1 MKIQKRWKNGQKRI
15 FLEISSMRTV
25 DVLWAACH
33 STPRRRAG
41 GVSRPSSHKTRV
53 WEPQRP
59 WSEFPQLV
67 DTAQWHVVPTHI
79 DETDELASCWKAGGK
94 VAVLG
99 TSADQTAWAFIGG
112 PSCRAASRVKSDS
125 GRRAGGCIACIT
137 GCRWEVEAQE
147 SLKKLQAHA

>member
-25 DVLWAACH
+25 DVLWATCH

-41 GVSRPSSHKTRV
+41 GLSRPSSHKTRV

-79 DETDELASCWKAGGK
+79 DETDEPASCWKAGGK

-99 TSADQTAWAFIGG
+99 ASADQTAWLLSEVLPVG
-112 PSCRAASRVKSDS
+112 PPPGANQIPAAELEGALPALRD
-125 GRRAGGCIACIT
+125 AGG
-137 GCRWEVEAQE
+137 R
-147 SLKKLQAHA
+147 LRHRNL